1 MTGTVNIMLDKIME
15 SINKVS
21 MLIDEELSK

>member
-1 MTGTVNIMLDKIME
+1 MTGTVNIMLDEIME